1 MNLLTAE
8 YGTRL
13 YLASFAKV
21 GNPFGEEQEYKV
33 KMKNGIVDGSVGSTL
48 TTQKGTQKD
57 ISNIA
62 QNQNRGALSSITPS
76 EVDVADRVYRGRNDS
91 LGLQDPN
98 VLQRYA
104 SSPTTSTADQARLSQ
119 GITGKTINTPEDLLK
134 QAIAKQRTA
143 TVTND
148 VVGTKPLSLSS
159 SELGSR
165 SARSQFLI
173 DSRDLD
179 EFYRTINSGGKP
191 SKQMTDKARGALQN
205 LTNAQRTSASPLDD
219 LLSATKDVAYLTDN
233 AKPVTITPD
242 QAAIGRNK
250 KKATLPVKPT
260 YIDSSSTD
268 VSYKPT
274 TRQPGQVSGVQRR
287 ADRLTQAKDYST
299 RAAKNLPA
307 GGTVTDDLLYTL
319 AGKQRPATLGEQ
331 AAALGQKVTGAPAAI
346 GQAKQDAEARKAAGI
361 AKRKAANNPPA
372 AIAPSTPA
380 NPLPLTQPS
389 SGTGK
394 GKAKTSSDAITGKL
408 KVGNTDIEGEVNI
421 PKWLRGKGEAA
432 PKKPGKLQINN
443 PIDNGSIIKTIRD
456 KVSKLAPSG
465 KAGLLAGGVAL
476 GGAGLLG
483 GGALLANN
491 RKIKQEERQRQLDIV
506 AQRPPTL
513 PQNQLPNQYMY

>member
-33 KMKNGIVDGSVGSTL
+33 KMKNGVVDGSPGSTL

-57 ISNIA
+57 ISSIA
-62 QNQNRGALSSITPS
+62 QNQNRGALSGLTPS

-119 GITGKTINTPEDLLK
+119 AITGKTLNTPEDLLK
-134 QAIAKQRTA
+134 QAIANQRTA
-143 TVTND
+143 TVAND
-148 VVGTKPLSLSS
+148 TAGLGSTKPLSLSS

-165 SARSQFLI
+165 SARSQSLI

-191 SKQMTDKARGALQN
+191 SRQVTDKARTALQN
-205 LTNAQRTSASPLDD
+205 LTNAQRTSASPLDE
-219 LLSATKDVAYLTDN
+219 LLNATKDVAYLTDN
-233 AKPVTITPD
+233 AKP
-242 QAAIGRNK
+242 A
-250 KKATLPVKPT
+250 LPVKPT
-260 YIDSSSTD
+260 YIDPNSTD
-268 VSYKPT
+268 VSYKPK

-299 RAAKNLPA
+299 RAAQNLPA
-307 GGTVTDDLLYTL
+307 GGVVTDDLLYTL
-319 AGKQRPATLGEQ
+319 AGQQRPPTLGE
-331 AAALGQKVTGAPAAI
+331 KVAGVPAAI
-346 GQAKQDAEARKAAGI
+346 GKAKQDAEARKAAGI
-361 AKRKAANNPPA
+361 AKRQAAKNPPA
-372 AIAPSTPA
+372 PKPSTPA
-380 NPLPLTQPS
+380 NPLSLTSAP
-389 SGTGK
+389 TGK
-394 GKAKTSSDAITGKL
+394 TSGKAKGKSDAITGKL

-421 PKWLRGKGEAA
+421 PKWLRGKAEAK
-432 PKKPGKLQINN
+432 PKVPGKLKINN

-465 KAGLLAGGVAL
+465 KAGLLAGGAVL

-491 RKIKQEERQRQLDIV
+491 NRIKQEERQRQLDIV
-506 AQRPPTL
+506 AQRPPML